1 MANLDTPAKRLSSLD
16 FEEVWEVAAPIPDG
30 AISQAD
36 RQHSIWTYAGI
47 LIEQPVP
54 VTGIVFLHLPARST
68 TLHLDTRTGYSIFD
82 GLTLEAGGFLELEG
96 GGYLELE
103 AETQI
108 GTPLHIPVRSTTLE
122 IAERN

>member
-1 MANLDTPAKRLSSLD
+1 MANLDTPAKRLSSMD

-30 AISQAD
+30 TIGQAD

-68 TLHLDTRTGYSIFD
+68 TLTLDARGGYSIID

-96 GGYLELE
+96 GGYLALE
-103 AETQI
+103 NGAQI
-108 GTPLHIPVRSTTLE
+108 GAPLHIPARSTTLE